1 MSILRPGTQCVIVAG
16 CPENI
21 GLIVEVIQHL
31 GAFEG
36 REDAYEIKTIT
47 GRPFN
52 QLWSGND
59 LLRGYSD
66 YAITD
71 RYKLRP
77 LGAPGLDTDTTSA
90 KTDEQWVEE
99 FAEEYGR
106 GPDAQELHD
115 WMNRDRKPVSPG
127 SRKRL
132 QKTLAKKAAP
142 LGFDPIASAMADN
155 PGLTREQA
163 EADARALGF

>member
-1 MSILRPGTQCVIVAG
+1 MSILKPGTKCVIVAG

-21 GLIVEVIQHL
+21 GMIVEVVQHL

-47 GRPFN
+47 GRAFH

-77 LGAPGLDTDTTSA
+77 LIEPGLDAATVDA
-90 KTDEQWVEE
+90 EHQLHMMEQM
-99 FAEEYGR
+99 
-106 GPDAQELHD
+106 DAALV
-115 WMNRDRKPVSPG
+115 KLCKV
-127 SRKRL
+127 
-132 QKTLAKKAAP
+132 AP
-142 LGFDPIASAMADN
+142 
-155 PGLTREQA
+155 
-163 EADARALGF
+163 